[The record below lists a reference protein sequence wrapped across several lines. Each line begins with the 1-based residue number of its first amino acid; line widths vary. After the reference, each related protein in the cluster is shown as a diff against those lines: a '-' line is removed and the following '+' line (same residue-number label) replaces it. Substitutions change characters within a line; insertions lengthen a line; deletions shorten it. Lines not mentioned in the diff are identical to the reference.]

1 MRESIDQCVEE
12 LQERVLKVA
21 ENGQGIGEILDALGL
36 SHMRLNSAQLIA
48 VLDMLIDGIT
58 PVNDEIVTACL
69 NVCEA
74 HKRFLYAIS
83 GLLRK
88 GDVVEEQAPAA
99 KSAPEEE
106 PQAEAPSEDM
116 AGMAAMA
123 KEMGMEEDMA
133 EETADMPVPEP
144 KPDPEPMQ
152 PEAKPAEQAKTPAK
166 PDKAPA
172 PQAISSIRVPTD
184 RLDRV
189 IELVGKL
196 MVTYAVIA
204 QGGAQ
209 NMNQVAASL
218 RELDNVISQLQ
229 KEVDAIRL
237 VPLKQIFMP
246 MHRLVKSLSQKIGK
260 KLDFEVKGEEL
271 PLDKTIVES
280 LNEPLVHLLRNAVDH
295 GLELPD
301 ERKTAGKPEIGHV
314 TLSAWRKGEYAYIS
328 VQDDGKG
335 MDPERILNKAL
346 EKGIAEAGA
355 EYSEEE
361 ILQFVLQSGF
371 STAEKITDVSGR
383 GVGMDA
389 VVNAIRVSL
398 DGDVEISSELGK
410 GSEFTISIPLDRSAN
425 EGIVDAL
432 VCKVGGDVFI
442 IPSRDVVEI
451 YMPKLN
457 EVVELPDGRETVD
470 VRGSV
475 HSLLRLADLLG
486 LTAEVEDIQLAQAVV
501 VRVGEYKA
509 AILVDEVLRQQQVV
523 ITGFTVPV
531 EEVFDIPILGY
542 GMMGE
547 SDALVINTEELL
559 QNFQDRIHREN
570 RNA

>member
-1 MRESIDQCVEE
+1 MQDSIIQCIEDIE
-12 LQERVLKVA
+12 KQILEVA
-21 ENGQGIGEILDALGL
+21 DSGKDVGAAVDALGL
-36 SHMRLNSAQLIA
+36 SHMKLSSAGVIA

-58 PVNDEIVTACL
+58 PVNDDILTAML
-69 NVCEA
+69 GICEA
-74 HKRFLYAIS
+74 QKRFFFALS
-83 GLLRK
+83 GLLETGAASMGIKEKKHAPMIEAEPESEEAAAKAFEEPPTAEAEPDEADEHEAEEAAAPEAKAKPKAEAK
-88 GDVVEEQAPAA
+88 GRQEKAPAA
-99 KSAPEEE
+99 
-106 PQAEAPSEDM
+106 
-116 AGMAAMA
+116 
-123 KEMGMEEDMA
+123 
-133 EETADMPVPEP
+133 
-144 KPDPEPMQ
+144 
-152 PEAKPAEQAKTPAK
+152 
-166 PDKAPA
+166 
-172 PQAISSIRVPTD
+172 QAIASIRVPTD

-209 NMNQVAASL
+209 NLAQMASSL
-218 RELDNVISQLQ
+218 RELDNVISKLQ

-260 KLDFEVKGEEL
+260 KLEFEVIGDDL
-271 PLDKTIVES
+271 ALDKTIVES

-295 GLELPD
+295 GLED
-301 ERKTAGKPEIGHV
+301 TEGRKSAGKSDTGKV
-314 TLSAWRKGEYAYIS
+314 TLSAWRKGDSAFLQ
-328 VQDDGKG
+328 VRDDGKG
-335 MDPERILNKAL
+335 LDPDRILAKAL
-346 EKGIAEAGA
+346 EKGLADPDKQ
-355 EYSEEE
+355 YPTEE

-389 VVNAIRVSL
+389 VVNSIRNTL
-398 DGDVEISSELGK
+398 DGNIEIESELGK
-410 GSEFTISIPLDRSAN
+410 GAAFTISIPLDRSAN

-432 VCKVGGDVFI
+432 VCKVGGDTFI
-442 IPSRDVVEI
+442 VPSRDVVEI
-451 YMPKLN
+451 YMPRIN

-470 VRGSV
+470 VRGEV
-475 HSLLRLADLLG
+475 HSLLRLADLLD
-486 LTAEVEDIQLAQAVV
+486 LTPEVKNIEMAQAIV

-531 EEVFDIPILGY
+531 EEIFNIPILGY

-547 SDALVINTEELL
+547 SDALVIDTEEML
-559 QNFQDRIHREN
+559 QHFQDRIHRMSQAA
-570 RNA
+570 RQ

>member
-1 MRESIDQCVEE
+1 VQDSIIQCIEDIE
-12 LQERVLKVA
+12 KQILEVA
-21 ENGQGIGEILDALGL
+21 DSGNNVGAAVDALGL
-36 SHMRLNSAQLIA
+36 SHMKLSSAGVIA
-48 VLDMLIDGIT
+48 LLDMLTDGIT
-58 PVNDEIVTACL
+58 PVSDDIVTAML
-69 NVCEA
+69 GVCEA
-74 HKRFLYAIS
+74 QKRFFFALA
-83 GLLRK
+83 GLLESGAASMGIKESKRSAP
-88 GDVVEEQAPAA
+88 VLEAEPESEEAAARAFEEPPTAEAEPEEPEQAA
-99 KSAPEEE
+99 EEE
-106 PQAEAPSEDM
+106 PKT
-116 AGMAAMA
+116 AA
-123 KEMGMEEDMA
+123 K
-133 EETADMPVPEP
+133 PEP
-144 KPDPEPMQ
+144 KP
-152 PEAKPAEQAKTPAK
+152 EAKGKQEKGSS
-166 PDKAPA
+166 
-172 PQAISSIRVPTD
+172 QAISSIRVPTD

-209 NMNQVAASL
+209 NLSQMASSL

-260 KLDFEVKGEEL
+260 KLDFEVNGDEL
-271 PLDKTIVES
+271 ALDKTIVES

-295 GLELPD
+295 GLETP
-301 ERKTAGKPEIGHV
+301 EGRKAAGKKETGLV
-314 TLSAWRKGEYAYIS
+314 TLAAWRKGDSAFIQ
-328 VQDDGKG
+328 VRDDGRG
-335 MDPERILNKAL
+335 LDPDRIMAKAL
-346 EKGIAEAGA
+346 EKGLADPNKQ
-355 EYSEEE
+355 YTDDE

-389 VVNAIRVSL
+389 VVNAIRNTL
-398 DGDVEISSELGK
+398 DGDVVIESDLGH
-410 GSEFTISIPLDRSAN
+410 GAAFTITIPLDRSAN

-432 VCKVGGDVFI
+432 VCKVGGDTFI
-442 IPSRDVVEI
+442 VPSRDVVEI
-451 YMPKLN
+451 YMPRLN

-470 VRGSV
+470 VRGEV
-475 HSLLRLADLLG
+475 HSLLRLAELLDL
-486 LTAEVEDIQLAQAVV
+486 TPKVEDIQLAQAIV

-531 EEVFDIPILGY
+531 EQLFHIPILGY

-547 SDALVINTEELL
+547 SDALVINTEEML
-559 QNFQDRIHREN
+559 QHFEARTHRAARKN
-570 RNA
+570 QS